1 MSESDLVEA
10 GKRIAGGV
18 EIAEQALIG
27 EEDAYYFRQGER
39 FVLPV
44 YRVVLR
50 DDESTRYYVDPHSGA
65 LLQRADATARWY
77 RWLFNGFHRIDFT
90 AWMRARPTWDI
101 IVLTLMLGGL
111 ASTVTGFYLA
121 IRRIRHDV
129 VLLFRFI
136 ARRKVAVAQKGNAV
150 GIG

>member
-1 MSESDLVEA
+1 MFLLVPAYACLQPRPRSNGFSISSFGRNGNASLHPTLSD
-10 GKRIAGGV
+10 
-18 EIAEQALIG
+18 
-27 EEDAYYFRQGER
+27 
-39 FVLPV
+39 
-44 YRVVLR
+44 
-50 DDESTRYYVDPHSGA
+50 SGA

-136 ARRKVAVAQKGNAV
+136 TRRKVAVAQKGNAV

>member
-1 MSESDLVEA
+1 
-10 GKRIAGGV
+10 IAGDV
-18 EIAEQALIG
+18 EIVEQSLISD
-27 EEDAYYFRQGER
+27 EDAYYFQESER

-44 YRVVLR
+44 YLVVLK
-50 DDESTRYYVDPHSGA
+50 DDESTRYYIDPQSGA

-77 RWLFNGFHRIDFT
+77 RWLFGGLHRIDFT

-101 IVLTLMLGGL
+101 IMLTLMLGGL

-136 ARRKVAVAQKGNAV
+136 ARRKVAIAQKGNAV
-150 GIG
+150 GSGWR